1 MKITNQQSIE
11 IFNALNELAN
21 EKVPAKLAWKIQMG
35 RKALEE
41 NVKSLNVLIADIQ
54 LKYAIRDE
62 NGELVKGKDADGNE
76 MENTFHI
83 SPDRVHDVNK
93 ELAELLAVELEVSN
107 VSLHLDDFPDTVT
120 ITANMITAL
129 TPILSEG

>member
-62 NGELVKGKDADGNE
+62 KENLLREKMQME
-76 MENTFHI
+76 MRWKIHFTFH
-83 SPDRVHDVNK
+83 
-93 ELAELLAVELEVSN
+93 
-107 VSLHLDDFPDTVT
+107 
-120 ITANMITAL
+120 L
-129 TPILSEG
+129 TEYMMSTRS